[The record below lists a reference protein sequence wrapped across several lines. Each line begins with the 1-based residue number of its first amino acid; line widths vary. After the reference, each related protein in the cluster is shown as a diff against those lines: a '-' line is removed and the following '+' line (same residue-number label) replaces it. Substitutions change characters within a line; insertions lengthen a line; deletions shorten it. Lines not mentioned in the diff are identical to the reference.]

1 MTLDLDAVAEIAAD
15 LDAPENEEYM
25 RGMVELA
32 ATLSTGQED
41 VPEDFDVR
49 VEEVEARIRRAY
61 AVRQWEDSKR
71 KATSDADMAEWHIV
85 HLRSGHLFDRPN
97 HTYHNADR
105 TLVWRFPEV

>member
-1 MTLDLDAVAEIAAD
+1 MLDLDRAVAIAAD

-25 RGMVELA
+25 RGMVELV

-49 VEEVEARIRRAY
+49 KEEIEARIRREY
-61 AVRQWEDSKR
+61 AVGEWERSKER
-71 KATSDADMAEWHIV
+71 ATREADMAEWHIV
-85 HLRSGHLFDRPN
+85 HLRSGHIFDRPN
-97 HTYHNADR
+97 YTYHNVDQ